1 MSRGQ
6 PQIVFRIDQ
15 ELKDAIHAAARL
27 NKRSVN
33 SELLVTIERVYLPK
47 RQAVLAEDLAV
58 HPRSVSPDR

>member
-15 ELKDAIHAAARL
+15 GLKDAIHAAARL

-33 SELLVTIERVYLPK
+33 SELLVTMERVYLPK
-47 RQAVLAEDLAV
+47 RRGVPGEVPAEIV
-58 HPRSVSPDR
+58 GSVSPDR